1 MSRRLLFAWFCAAF
15 VALAACGSEP
25 EGDPEGTGGGSATG
39 GSGGDAP
46 GTGGTGGAGGTGG
59 TGGTGGAD
67 DLPEVTGFDPP
78 GGTGRGFR
86 VRVLGRNLG
95 RGGPQNVLLF
105 ANREGADVP
114 TLEAVGVAASKDGTW
129 FEAVVP
135 MQAHSGP
142 TRVIVDG
149 PRGKITV
156 EGPHFTVTDAALAP
170 TVSEYQPKAITKTD
184 RDVDLTI
191 TGANFYVGRTAVY
204 LDDTQ
209 LEVDESRSDPTTLV
223 ATIPSSLTGEV
234 GPHQLR
240 VETPPPGGGVSGPHA
255 LPVVEPL
262 RMVSVTATSANRLRV
277 TFDRPVARQ
286 PAMDS
291 DNFRIEGI
299 SDAIRWSWWSSGNP
313 SGVELDL
320 RRPLEPATDYVLVV
334 STKVVSQEGGTLE
347 NTRMEF
353 TSWYPDVPLH
363 GEFGGF
369 GCGAEGFADPTGITI
384 AGNLLYVVERE
395 GNQVQVV
402 DLEGNLL
409 GFYGHDGNAF
419 GYHEQGTAAGC
430 GDVDP
435 VSDGLDRPTGGVVV
449 TSNGTV
455 LVGDTEKGR
464 VLSLT
469 AEGATTLVDG
479 LPTPTVLLGFV
490 TGQGLA
496 VTTGPGS
503 FDIFDLATQS
513 SVASHGGEPGTKRGE
528 FDFRMDEG
536 GIPSLAFMSG
546 GFSNYYLFVEPGNH
560 RVSRHRANNFQASG
574 SIGQGARDFFDD
586 ASGEAGLEPGS
597 FTGPTG
603 VVVDDVDRTLFV
615 IDSESANS
623 TGGRIQSFSSNG
635 SVVWSIDLGYVPGG
649 IAIDSEQRVL
659 WITNRTEHKLMK
671 YGY

>member
-1 MSRRLLFAWFCAAF
+1 M
-15 VALAACGSEP
+15 
-25 EGDPEGTGGGSATG
+25 
-39 GSGGDAP
+39 
-46 GTGGTGGAGGTGG
+46 
-59 TGGTGGAD
+59 
-67 DLPEVTGFDPP
+67 
-78 GGTGRGFR
+78 
-86 VRVLGRNLG
+86 RVLGRNLG
-95 RGGPQNVLLF
+95 RGGPHNVLLF

-313 SGVELDL
+313 SVVELDL
-320 RRPLEPATDYVLVV
+320 RRPLEPATEYVLVV

-464 VLSLT
+464 VLSL
-469 AEGATTLVDG
+469 
-479 LPTPTVLLGFV
+479 
-490 TGQGLA
+490 
-496 VTTGPGS
+496 
-503 FDIFDLATQS
+503 
-513 SVASHGGEPGTKRGE
+513 
-528 FDFRMDEG
+528 
-536 GIPSLAFMSG
+536 AFMSG

-615 IDSESANS
+615 IDSKSANS

>member
-313 SGVELDL
+313 SVVELDL
-320 RRPLEPATDYVLVV
+320 RRPLEPATEYVLVV

-402 DLEGNLL
+402 DQEGNLL

-464 VLSLT
+464 VL
-469 AEGATTLVDG
+469 
-479 LPTPTVLLGFV
+479 
-490 TGQGLA
+490 
-496 VTTGPGS
+496 
-503 FDIFDLATQS
+503 
-513 SVASHGGEPGTKRGE
+513 
-528 FDFRMDEG
+528 
-536 GIPSLAFMSG
+536 SLAFMSG

-623 TGGRIQSFSSNG
+623 TGGRIQRFSSNG

-659 WITNRTEHKLMK
+659 RITNRTEHKLMK